1 MLLIQFNV
9 ISLIFFVY
17 GILSPIYFELLRNK
31 ISNEKLFLIA
41 WTLAPHLVG
50 IIYSTSFLAIV
61 IIILSLIFN
70 LAFIYKNMFKIIY
83 SGSTFLLMSIII
95 QIFINPF
102 NGLYK

>member
-17 GILSPIYFELLRNK
+17 GILSPIYFEILRNK

-41 WTLAPHLVG
+41 WTSAPHLVG